1 MVDGW
6 IDGGQMDDEWMGR
19 SINGWV
25 DGTTL
30 NYLLKE

>member
-1 MVDGW
+1 MEGGRVDGW
-6 IDGGQMDDEWMGR
+6 MDKRMGR

-30 NYLLKE
+30 NYLLEE